1 MRAEILTGPERRRR
15 WSDAEKL
22 SILAEADAPGA
33 TVTAVAARRDVTR
46 QQIYYWR
53 SLRRKGLLGAP
64 PPADMTFLPVGSIE
78 GPTFPVASP
87 CAPVMIEIAVA
98 NGRVLKAPASTPAAD
113 LKRLIRAVEQA

>member
-46 QQIYYWR
+46 QQIYSWR
-53 SLRRKGLLGAP
+53 SLRRKGLLGAAP
-64 PPADMTFLPVGSIE
+64 GAEMTFLPAGLIE
-78 GPTFPVASP
+78 AAAASPMVAS
-87 CAPVMIEIAVA
+87 ASMMIEIAVA
-98 NGRVLKAPASTPAAD
+98 NGRVLKAAASTPTAA
-113 LKRLIRAVEQA
+113 LKRLVRAVEQA